1 MSQVLARTAFRINGL
16 PLFRRPS
23 LAPLLVA
30 IVLMAILSLVFV
42 WSRLQAIN
50 LEYDIARLET
60 QIRVETE
67 EVKRLKVE
75 AVHLASHERI
85 DKLARNKLGLRVP
98 DASQIVRIE

>member
-1 MSQVLARTAFRINGL
+1 MSQVLERTAFRINRL
-16 PLFRRPS
+16 PSLRPS

-30 IVLMAILSLVFV
+30 IVLMALLSLVFV

-60 QIRVETE
+60 QIRAETE
-67 EVKRLKVE
+67 EIKRLKVE

-85 DKLARNKLGLRVP
+85 DLLARKQLGLRMP

>member
-1 MSQVLARTAFRINGL
+1 MSQVLARTALRLNGL
-16 PLFRRPS
+16 SLHRPS

-30 IVLMAILSLVFV
+30 IVLMAVLSLVFV

-60 QIRVETE
+60 RLRAESE
-67 EVKRLKVE
+67 EIKRLKVE

-85 DKLARNKLGLRVP
+85 DMLARKELGLRIP
-98 DASQIVRIE
+98 EASQIVRIE

>member
-16 PLFRRPS
+16 SLQRPS

-30 IVLMAILSLVFV
+30 IVLMAVLSLVFV

-60 QIRVETE
+60 QIRAESE
-67 EVKRLKVE
+67 EIKRLKVE

-85 DKLARNKLGLRVP
+85 DKLARRELGLRIP
-98 DASQIVRIE
+98 DAGQIVRIE